1 MKNISYEDLLREKGY
16 ILVDVRTP
24 KEFEAEGI
32 PGSVNIPIMLDD
44 ERVEIGTAYKQVS
57 PEEAK
62 ILGVEYFSK
71 RLPEVFEAVRKLAKN
86 YKKIIFY
93 CARGGM
99 RSGIMTAFF
108 GAMGYR
114 VTKLEGGYRGYRD
127 FITKEIPILNSGVE
141 YIIIHGR
148 TGVGK
153 TKLLNGLEAKG
164 YSVLDLER
172 LADHKG
178 SFFGALNEK
187 RPQSQKRF
195 ESLLYEFFRDKK
207 PKYVIAE
214 SESKRIGNVYVPDSI
229 YYSLLGG
236 RHIFA
241 ETTMEQRVKVVMED
255 YFTTTTNEEIAEC
268 LLKVQRY
275 ASKEVSEKFTTLL
288 EEGRRAELAESLMNE
303 YYDALYQ
310 KSIDKYEFKEVV
322 QYETIEEGVEKI
334 IELLGEKYAP
344 KTLSEASSEQ

>member
-1 MKNISYEDLLREKGY
+1 MKNISYEDLLKEKGY

-24 KEFEAEGI
+24 KEFESEGI
-32 PGSVNIPIMLDD
+32 PGSINIPILLDE
-44 ERVEIGTAYKQVS
+44 ERVTVGTAYKQIS

-62 ILGVEYFSK
+62 ILGVQYFSH
-71 RLPEVFEAVRKLAKN
+71 RLPEVFEAVRKLTKN

-114 VTKLEGGYRGYRD
+114 VSKLDGGYRGYRD
-127 FITKEIPILNSGVE
+127 FVAKEIPRLNSGVE
-141 YIIIHGR
+141 YIVIHGR

-153 TKLLNGLEAKG
+153 TKLLNGLEKRG
-164 YSVLDLER
+164 YSVLDLEKM
-172 LADHKG
+172 ADHKG
-178 SFFGALNEK
+178 SFFGALKEK

-214 SESKRIGNVYVPDSI
+214 SESKRIGNVYVPESI
-229 YYSLLGG
+229 YCSLLGG

-241 ETTMEQRVKVVMED
+241 ETTMEQRVQVVMED
-255 YFTTTTNEEIAEC
+255 YFTATTDEEIAEC

-275 ASKEVSEKFTTLL
+275 ASKETSEKFFGLL
-288 EEGRRAELAESLMNE
+288 KEGKRAELAESLMGD

-310 KSIDKYEFKEVV
+310 KSIDKYDFKEIITYSNI
-322 QYETIEEGVEKI
+322 QEGIEKV
-334 IELLGEKYAP
+334 IELLGEKYS
-344 KTLSEASSEQ
+344 LEISENEEAVK